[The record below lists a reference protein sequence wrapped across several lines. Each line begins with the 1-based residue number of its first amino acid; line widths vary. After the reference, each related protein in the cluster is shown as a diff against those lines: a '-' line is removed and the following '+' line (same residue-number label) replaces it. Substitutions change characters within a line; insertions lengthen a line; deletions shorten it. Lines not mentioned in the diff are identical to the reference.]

1 MYLRWPTRFIQTH
14 ALRGW
19 LLPLTLLSLSLPAGR
34 AQTATGDTNFDTVY
48 LTGIG
53 PLNIGINPG
62 STGTLLVDGEALWL
76 DVNVGLYGSGTATLT
91 NGTGIA
97 TNYVSIGRYAGSTG
111 LLKNIGDAVLSL
123 SELNVGHGGNG
134 TLNVSSGAYN
144 YYTGQTF
151 IATLVGSTGVATVTG
166 GTWEADPL
174 TVGRNGNGTL
184 EISGGA
190 VSSRN
195 NSYIGSYGSGDGGTG
210 LMKVTG
216 GSFSVTAVPSYGF
229 GSLWLGYYGGTG
241 TLQVSGSGSVQVAGE
256 IAAGALGTGLIEISG
271 NGSLTAGSIYLATSG
286 SGGTGTLNVSGGSL
300 SIALGLIVGRGR
312 LDITGGAVTSRT
324 AGISGW
330 GEVRAGSLAVAEQL
344 SIDGLLEVSGTGSAS
359 AQTTIVGRHANSDDA
374 LLKVSSGTFT
384 SSGAMNINGTV
395 EVSGSGAVSA
405 SSVLVGSRFF
415 FTHPGTYGAVSLLGG
430 TLTTGQMS
438 EGDLLGS
445 VTFNGGTLR
454 LSGNQ
459 AALFADF
466 ENGDVTL
473 AGSGGTLDTQS
484 YTVATSLGLAGAGA
498 LTKQG
503 TGTLTLTGANTYTG
517 ATAVSAGTL
526 QVNGSLGATA
536 LSVANG
542 ATLSGSGTL
551 GGLATFASGAILA
564 PGNSPG
570 TLTFTNGLTLAN
582 GSILSFE
589 LGTASDLIRVSGGT
603 LTGSASAGGITLN
616 LSNSGGFAPATY
628 TLFDFTSAATSSF
641 EVSDFAFGTTISG
654 YSFNLAFSGSTL
666 QLTAS
671 AIPEPSTYAVMAGL
685 AAFGLVVFRR
695 RRL

>member
-1 MYLRWPTRFIQTH
+1 
-14 ALRGW
+14 
-19 LLPLTLLSLSLPAGR
+19 
-34 AQTATGDTNFDTVY
+34 
-48 LTGIG
+48 
-53 PLNIGINPG
+53 
-62 STGTLLVDGEALWL
+62 
-76 DVNVGLYGSGTATLT
+76 
-91 NGTGIA
+91 
-97 TNYVSIGRYAGSTG
+97 
-111 LLKNIGDAVLSL
+111 
-123 SELNVGHGGNG
+123 
-134 TLNVSSGAYN
+134 
-144 YYTGQTF
+144 
-151 IATLVGSTGVATVTG
+151 
-166 GTWEADPL
+166 
-174 TVGRNGNGTL
+174 
-184 EISGGA
+184 
-190 VSSRN
+190 
-195 NSYIGSYGSGDGGTG
+195 
-210 LMKVTG
+210 
-216 GSFSVTAVPSYGF
+216 
-229 GSLWLGYYGGTG
+229 
-241 TLQVSGSGSVQVAGE
+241 
-256 IAAGALGTGLIEISG
+256 
-271 NGSLTAGSIYLATSG
+271 
-286 SGGTGTLNVSGGSL
+286 
-300 SIALGLIVGRGR
+300 
-312 LDITGGAVTSRT
+312 
-324 AGISGW
+324 
-330 GEVRAGSLAVAEQL
+330 
-344 SIDGLLEVSGTGSAS
+344 
-359 AQTTIVGRHANSDDA
+359 
-374 LLKVSSGTFT
+374 
-384 SSGAMNINGTV
+384 
-395 EVSGSGAVSA
+395 
-405 SSVLVGSRFF
+405 
-415 FTHPGTYGAVSLLGG
+415 
-430 TLTTGQMS
+430 MS

-517 ATAVSAGTL
+517 ATAVSSGTL